1 MRCQVVR
8 GFDMKK
14 LTVLFASL
22 MIAVAVNA
30 ASYNWSGANVKLA
43 PGDEASAVTS
53 YTIYLVDASMIS
65 SEVLSGQ
72 IAAGNYSSLNKSE
85 NVVATTNGIMQPNE
99 VSDKYGAYHTV
110 FRWSQTEGLDNIK
123 LNGEYYT
130 IILNGDLGE
139 ATHYLITQTQTASSP
154 FLGSTAI
161 NFGNQIENNWVPIT
175 PAPEPTSGLL
185 ILIGAAGLALRR
197 KNSGVYRKIKEDSD
211 KGVSRR

>member
-22 MIAVAVNA
+22 MIAASVNA

-53 YTIYLVDASMIS
+53 YTIYLIDASKIS
-65 SEVLSGQ
+65 SEVLSGE
-72 IAAGNYSSLNKSE
+72 IAVGNFDNLKNND
-85 NVVATTNGIMQPNE
+85 NVVAKTNGIIQPKP
-99 VSDKYGAYHTV
+99 VSDQAGKSHTV
-110 FRWSQTEGLDNIK
+110 FRWSVLGTEIVEG
-123 LNGEYYT
+123 GEYYT
-130 IILNGDLGE
+130 IILDNSLDN
-139 ATHYLITQTQTASSP
+139 YMLIENSSAGNSNP
-154 FLGSTAI
+154 GVGSNAI

-197 KNSGVYRKIKEDSD
+197 KNSGVYSKIKEDSD
-211 KGVSRR
+211 KSVSRR

>member
-1 MRCQVVR
+1 
-8 GFDMKK
+8 
-14 LTVLFASL
+14 
-22 MIAVAVNA
+22 MIAAAVNA
-30 ASYNWSGANVKLA
+30 ASYNWSGVNVKVD
-43 PGDEASAVTS
+43 PTGNDVTD
-53 YTIYLVDASMIS
+53 YTIYLVDAKMIS
-65 SEVLSGQ
+65 SGTLSGE
-72 IAAGNYSSLNKSE
+72 IAAGNYSSLNAV
-85 NVVATTNGIMQPNE
+85 NVVATKTSGTLQQAQVMDQ
-99 VSDKYGAYHTV
+99 YGEYHTV
-110 FRWSQTEGLDNIK
+110 FRWSQTEGLDNVK

-211 KGVSRR
+211 KSVSRR